1 MGKNTTIMKNVR
13 ILLVEDDVFLANKIA
28 RDLKL
33 LEYDIA
39 AKIRYGEEVL
49 PFLEENSA
57 EIDVILMD
65 IKLEGKMT
73 GVEVVE
79 RFQRQKNFTP
89 VIYLSSLSEGN
100 WVDRAIATRPA
111 NYLTKSFNAENMNRA
126 IRLAIEHANH
136 QKKQLKNKK
145 PNKYIFLRDDSGYKR
160 LKVADILW
168 VEADKNYCY
177 IKTKGRTHTQ
187 SKAMSNFN
195 KEHDHPDLFQV
206 HRSYTINIEKISDLK
221 GRFVYIEGGEYAD
234 NTTIKEGKIPI
245 GRTYRKAL
253 YEKLGI

>member
-1 MGKNTTIMKNVR
+1 MKNVR
-13 ILLVEDDVFLANKIA
+13 ILLVEDEVFLANKIA

-49 PFLEENSA
+49 PFLAKKSA
-57 EIDVILMD
+57 EVDVILMD

-79 RFQRQKNFTP
+79 RLQRRKNFTP
-89 VIYLSSLSEGN
+89 VIYLSSFRQGDL
-100 WVDRAIATRPA
+100 VDRAIATRPA
-111 NYLTKSFNAENMNRA
+111 NYLTKSFNAEEANRA

-136 QKKQLKNKK
+136 QKRQLKNKE
-145 PNKYIFLRDDSGYKR
+145 PNNHILLHDDKGYKR

-168 VEADKNYCY
+168 IEADKNYCY
-177 IKTKGRTHTQ
+177 IKTKARTHTQ

-195 KEHDHPDLFQV
+195 KEHDHPGLFQV
-206 HRSYTINIEKISDLK
+206 HRSYTINLEKISDLK
-221 GRFVYIEGGEYAD
+221 GRFVYIEGGED
-234 NTTIKEGKIPI
+234 IVSTNIEGGKIPI